1 MKARWPWALAGVV
14 LGTTLALWRF
24 APAAWVA
31 SAVASASNGQVQL
44 ADARGTVWRGS
55 AVMVLS
61 GGSGSQNA
69 AALPGRLLWRLHW
82 RGGEFE
88 LRAWQ
93 ACCLV
98 DELRLRIVPGI
109 GRTTLHLQP
118 TTTMVSGPS
127 GVPTAPAATSTAPIA
142 HWPAQW
148 LVGLGAPWNTL
159 QLGGVVRLASPGL
172 TVESAQGRLSF
183 TGRAE
188 LQIEGLSSRLSTL
201 DTLGDYRLAIDGQPQ
216 AGGSALLTLSTL
228 RGPLQLSGSGQWG
241 AGAAQG
247 GGSSASSGLRF
258 RGEARAAPG
267 AEGALNNLLNVIGRR
282 QGAISLLSIG

>member
-14 LGTTLALWRF
+14 LGAAIGVWRF

-31 SAVASASNGQVQL
+31 QAVASATGQQVQL

-55 AVMVLS
+55 AVLVLS
-61 GGSGSQNA
+61 GGAGSQNA
-69 AALPGRLLWRLHW
+69 SALPGRLLWRLHW

-98 DELRLRIVPGI
+98 DELRVRIVPGF
-109 GRTTLHLQP
+109 GRTTLHLRP
-118 TTTMVSGPS
+118 TTSMVSSAS
-127 GVPTAPAATSTAPIA
+127 GGAAKPAAPLTPIA

-148 LVGLGAPWNTL
+148 LTGLGAPWNTL

-183 TGRAE
+183 SGRAE
-188 LQIEGLSSRLSTL
+188 LQLEGLSSHLSTL

-216 AGGSALLTLSTL
+216 AAGSAQLTLSTL
-228 RGPLQLSGSGQWG
+228 KGPLQLSGSGQWG
-241 AGAAQG
+241 QG
-247 GGSSASSGLRF
+247 GPGPAQAGTGLRF
-258 RGEARAAPG
+258 RGEARADPG

>member
-1 MKARWPWALAGVV
+1 MKARWPWAIAGIV
-14 LGTTLALWRF
+14 LGATVGLWRF

-31 SAVASASNGQVQL
+31 QAVASASAGQVQL
-44 ADARGTVWRGS
+44 GDARGTVWRGS
-55 AVMVLS
+55 AVLMLS
-61 GGSGSQNA
+61 GGAGSQNA

-98 DELRLRIVPGI
+98 DELRVRIVPGFR
-109 GRTTLHLQP
+109 RTTLHLQP
-118 TTTMVSGPS
+118 TTSMVSGS
-127 GVPTAPAATSTAPIA
+127 TGTAAAPAAPLTPIA

-148 LVGLGAPWNTL
+148 LTGLGAPWNTL

-183 TGRAE
+183 SGHAE
-188 LQIEGLSSRLSTL
+188 LQLEGLSSRLSTL
-201 DTLGDYRLAIDGQPQ
+201 DTLGDYRLTIDGQPQ

-228 RGPLQLSGSGQWG
+228 KGPLLLTGSGQWG
-241 AGAAQG
+241 QGGPAATPAGA
-247 GGSSASSGLRF
+247 GLHF
-258 RGEARAAPG
+258 RGEARADAG